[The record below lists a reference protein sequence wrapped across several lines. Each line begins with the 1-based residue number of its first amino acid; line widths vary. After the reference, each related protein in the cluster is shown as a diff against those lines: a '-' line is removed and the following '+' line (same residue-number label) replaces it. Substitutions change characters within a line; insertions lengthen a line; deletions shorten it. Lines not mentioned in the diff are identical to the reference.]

1 MNYLSKLVPIFILGL
16 TLNTSVCAD
25 ENYPAR
31 PITWIVGGAA
41 GGPTDAVARTMGE
54 RMAKALGQSVVI
66 ENVGGAGGTI
76 ATAKAARAK
85 PDGYT
90 FLLGHVGYVAAAPS
104 LYKKLD
110 YDPTVDFDAVLRFP
124 DIPGVVLVN
133 PSSNFKS
140 LADLIDYAKE
150 NPEQVNF
157 GDAGVGSMS
166 NLVAAMLASRSGINI
181 TAVPYKGNGPA
192 MMDLLAGRIEAMIDT
207 ANTAIPQVRDGKLL
221 ALATTGLEPMS
232 LFPGVP
238 AVAQTLPGFEG
249 TVWFGIYGPKGTP
262 QHVIDK
268 LNEAYKK
275 VMDDAEFTQRLVS
288 QGMQLLSDEKYSP
301 ASFQE
306 FTAAEIDKYRTIVRE
321 ANIQPQ

>member
-1 MNYLSKLVPIFILGL
+1 
-16 TLNTSVCAD
+16 
-25 ENYPAR
+25 
-31 PITWIVGGAA
+31 
-41 GGPTDAVARTMGE
+41 MGE